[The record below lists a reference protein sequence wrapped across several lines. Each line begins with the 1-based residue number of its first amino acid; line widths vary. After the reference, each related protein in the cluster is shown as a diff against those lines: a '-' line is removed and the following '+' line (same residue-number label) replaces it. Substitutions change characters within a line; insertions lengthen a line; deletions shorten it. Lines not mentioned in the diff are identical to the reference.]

1 MKNKIIELVFKR
13 NKFVDIYYDSFD
25 ETTSEHTIEE
35 PKEIDDLGD
44 EIRKLIESGVKT
56 LDVDFVLETL
66 TKLGDAPQLM
76 YDDNGHFAFS
86 EDCLAPVTF
95 DKFDESVQFTV
106 FIEPDYWF
114 DNIRDALEY
123 YLKHLD

>member
-1 MKNKIIELVFKR
+1 MKNKIIELVLKR

-25 ETTSEHTIEE
+25 ETTFEYAIEE

-86 EDCLAPVTF
+86 EDCLVPVTS

-123 YLKHLD
+123 YLKH